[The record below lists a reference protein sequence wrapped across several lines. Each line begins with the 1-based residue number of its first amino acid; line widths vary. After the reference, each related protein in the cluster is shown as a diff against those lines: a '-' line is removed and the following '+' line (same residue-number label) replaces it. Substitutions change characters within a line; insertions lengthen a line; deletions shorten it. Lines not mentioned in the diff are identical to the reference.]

1 MHDISYINWLL
12 MVRAGLTGLEFYT
25 PDTGAWRQA
34 HMHARYVI
42 LRVLL
47 EAGEGLVELRKI
59 EVRVGNAWKMCGR
72 GTHERN
78 CWEQGVLLTVFI
90 RRFNQHS

>member
-1 MHDISYINWLL
+1 

-25 PDTGAWRQA
+25 PETKAWRQA

-47 EAGEGLVELRKI
+47 EAGEGLVELKTV
-59 EVRVGNAWKMCGR
+59 EVRGFRVK
-72 GTHERN
+72 
-78 CWEQGVLLTVFI
+78 
-90 RRFNQHS
+90 